1 VNNWSAPTVTLP
13 KWKNGKPTILTVG
26 PLLKRTLFCCW
37 SDGWARLQRR
47 ARPPLSDDRDILQR
61 HRATEA
67 ATVAKSKPKP
77 DADRAGFEATLV
89 YSVIAV

>member
-1 VNNWSAPTVTLP
+1 MTATS
-13 KWKNGKPTILTVG
+13 
-26 PLLKRTLFCCW
+26 LK
-37 SDGWARLQRR
+37 G
-47 ARPPLSDDRDILQR
+47 I
-61 HRATEA
+61 RATEA